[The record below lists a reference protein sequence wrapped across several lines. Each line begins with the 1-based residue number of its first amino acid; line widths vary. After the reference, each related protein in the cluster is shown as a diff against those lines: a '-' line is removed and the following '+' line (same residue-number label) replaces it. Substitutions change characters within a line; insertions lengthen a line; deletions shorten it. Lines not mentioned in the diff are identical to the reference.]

1 MLRKQVDARDPPKKP
16 PGTDS
21 LGLVPQRIRA
31 SPSYAR
37 RIAARAIASSLA
49 RCSGGDGHRVDQRKG
64 RSDGRGQP
72 RAGSS
77 QAVKETKQGGCCSSG
92 SVFTEQVGTESV
104 GKKTRKQLP
113 TISGAAILWLET
125 LDQTNKHATITN
137 KVTTK
142 GIATSCEQ
150 ETPQP
155 LTSSVCILVRQRT
168 IPPSRDR

>member
-1 MLRKQVDARDPPKKP
+1 M
-16 PGTDS
+16 GS
-21 LGLVPQRIRA
+21 VPQRIRA

-137 KVTTK
+137 TPAPHLFGLHTGPPAYYSTK
-142 GIATSCEQ
+142 PGPLVLESTSPP
-150 ETPQP
+150 PQRSESCWRFEWP
-155 LTSSVCILVRQRT
+155 A
-168 IPPSRDR
+168 